1 MSRVLGAEKAALS
14 FILPQV
20 PTLVERPPAGDG
32 WIHEVKH
39 DGYRMQ
45 VIVDGTMARIF
56 SRRGLD
62 WTAKF
67 PLVATAAINLHCQ
80 SAIIDGE
87 MVVQD
92 QRGVA
97 DFDLLRSGQGSPV
110 FIAFDLLHLNG
121 NDLRRLPL
129 TDRRERLG
137 DLVFGQDIIGF
148 SDAWTGTAVQ
158 LLAAVEANGMEGIV
172 SKRAL
177 STYKSGPSSVWLK
190 TKCWTESVLTLLG
203 FEVDSRGLPIA
214 LLAKDGA
221 DGLEYAGG
229 ALVGMPKEV
238 KARVDALA
246 QISIP
251 PIAVPGRKKATWLE
265 PTLRLRVRHLRGT
278 GSEIRHASVRGL
290 A

>member
-1 MSRVLGAEKAALS
+1 VNRVLGADKAALS
-14 FILPQV
+14 FIPPQV
-20 PTLVERPPAGDG
+20 PTLVEQPPAGEG
-32 WIHEVKH
+32 WIHEIKH
-39 DGYRMQ
+39 DGFRMQ
-45 VIVDGTMARIF
+45 LIIDGTMARIF
-56 SRRGLD
+56 SRRGQD

-67 PLVATAAINLHCQ
+67 PHVASGAIDLARQ

-92 QRGVA
+92 ERGVA
-97 DFDLLRSGQGSPV
+97 DFDLLRSGRGSPV

-137 DLVFGQDIIGF
+137 DLVFGQDMIGF
-148 SDAWTGTAVQ
+148 SYAGSGTAAQ
-158 LLAAVEANGMEGIV
+158 LLAAVETNGMEGIV

-190 TKCWTESVLTLLG
+190 TECWTESELTLLG
-203 FEVDSRGLPIA
+203 FEVDGRGLPIA
-214 LLAKDGA
+214 LLAKDGN
-221 DGLEYAGG
+221 DGLEYVGG

-238 KARVDALA
+238 KARVDALSE
-246 QISIP
+246 IVRP
-251 PIAVPGRKKATWLE
+251 PIAVPGRGKATWLE

-278 GSEIRHASVRGL
+278 GSEIRHALVRGL